1 MKKFQIIVTVQR
13 QITLSRY
20 IKGGNFEGENHE
32 LDTGNDV
39 TFKKKSVNTFN
50 KVKQAKKTLNLF

>member
-39 TFKKKSVNTFN
+39 TFKTKNRLILSIKYNRLKSR
-50 KVKQAKKTLNLF
+50 